1 MFAGDYE
8 GMIHSFAAMF
18 AISDG
23 ADRALTEL
31 LGQFSK
37 KLTV

>member
-1 MFAGDYE
+1 
-8 GMIHSFAAMF
+8 MIHTFAAMF
-18 AISDG
+18 AISDR

-37 KLTV
+37 KIAA

>member
-1 MFAGDYE
+1 
-8 GMIHSFAAMF
+8 MF

-37 KLTV
+37 KIAA